1 MLPRQIPE
9 LHAAHRSSVLTS
21 GKTLIWKLGI
31 ASLALLAAIAV
42 YCFARIYPPELLASF
57 QTTHI
62 LLAAQTGL
70 FGSAPSFF
78 YTLSVGILV
87 GAGASTLTGARMH
100 CLLWIAVALCLEL
113 SQHPIVSEPLI
124 TWLADSLSESIWE
137 LVGPYWT
144 RGAFD
149 QLDLLASVVGGSIAL
164 AILTYLQ
171 TGHNN
176 ENNQ

>member
-1 MLPRQIPE
+1 MASR
-9 LHAAHRSSVLTS
+9 
-21 GKTLIWKLGI
+21 KTLFWKFGI
-31 ASLALLAAIAV
+31 ASLALLAAVAV

-57 QTTHI
+57 QATQI
-62 LLAAQTGL
+62 ILAAQTGL

-87 GAGASTLTGARMH
+87 GIGASTPTGARMH

-113 SQHPIVSEPLI
+113 SQHPIVSEPLA
-124 TWLADSLSESIWE
+124 TWFAESLSESTWGLI
-137 LVGPYWT
+137 GPYWI

-164 AILTYLQ
+164 AILTYFQ
-171 TGHNN
+171 REHNN
-176 ENNQ
+176 ENN